1 MLGSASVECVTRP
14 VCLGPWSDTLSVS
27 GATALT
33 PRKLVQVHHVKSTIA
48 GLNLGSDEFSLAV
61 KSSLAQVEDLLLTE
75 LGSGDDLLTEAATHL
90 AKAGGKRFRPM
101 FAILAAQFGP
111 RPDAPEV
118 ITAAT
123 VVEMIHLAT
132 LYHDDVMDEAPVRR
146 GAPSANSR
154 WGNSVAILSGD
165 FLFARASRLVS
176 TLGPESV
183 LIIADTFAELV
194 TGQMRETVGVTAGKD
209 PIEHYLKVVWEKTG
223 SLISASGR
231 FGAMTS
237 QADPETIER
246 LARLGD
252 VIGTAFQVSDDIIDI
267 ASVTDD
273 SGKTPGTDLR
283 EGVHTLPV
291 LLALA
296 DHDDTATELRAL
308 LVDARTGKPR
318 PLTEDAE
325 VERALVLLRSSAGMV
340 AAHERLRGY
349 LRAAQDDLAHLPAG
363 PGRDALSDLAEYTIE
378 RTG

>member
-1 MLGSASVECVTRP
+1 M
-14 VCLGPWSDTLSVS
+14 
-27 GATALT
+27 
-33 PRKLVQVHHVKSTIA
+33 KSTIA

-154 WGNSVAILSGD
+154 WSNSIAILSGD

-183 LIIADTFAELV
+183 RIIADTFAELV
-194 TGQMRETVGVTAGKD
+194 TGQMRETVGVGEGAD
-209 PIEHYLKVVWEKTG
+209 PVEHYLKVVWEKTG
-223 SLISASGR
+223 SLISAAGR

-237 QADPETIER
+237 DADAETVER

-267 ASVTDD
+267 ASPTDD

-291 LLALA
+291 LYALGDA
-296 DHDDTATELRAL
+296 GDAASPRLREL
-308 LVDARTGKPR
+308 LVDAGTGKPR
-318 PLTEDAE
+318 PLTDDAE
-325 VERALVLLRSSAGMV
+325 VDEALTLLRSSAGMA
-340 AAHERLRGY
+340 AAHAKLGEY
-349 LRAAQDDLAHLPAG
+349 LAAAQADLEQLPAG
-363 PGRDALSDLAEYTIE
+363 PARDALADLAAYTVE

>member
-1 MLGSASVECVTRP
+1 
-14 VCLGPWSDTLSVS
+14 
-27 GATALT
+27 
-33 PRKLVQVHHVKSTIA
+33 
-48 GLNLGSDEFSLAV
+48 
-61 KSSLAQVEDLLLTE
+61 
-75 LGSGDDLLTEAATHL
+75 
-90 AKAGGKRFRPM
+90 
-101 FAILAAQFGP
+101 
-111 RPDAPEV
+111 
-118 ITAAT
+118 
-123 VVEMIHLAT
+123 
-132 LYHDDVMDEAPVRR
+132 
-146 GAPSANSR
+146 
-154 WGNSVAILSGD
+154 
-165 FLFARASRLVS
+165 
-176 TLGPESV
+176 
-183 LIIADTFAELV
+183 
-194 TGQMRETVGVTAGKD
+194 
-209 PIEHYLKVVWEKTG
+209 
-223 SLISASGR
+223 
-231 FGAMTS
+231 MTS